1 MNNLCIPATKYTPE
15 IDFDYHN
22 NTLLLSGQ
30 SYPENTAV
38 FYQPII
44 NWIKDYIDQIGDQET
59 VFNISIIY
67 FNSSSSKVFMDI
79 LDLLDNKAKEG
90 GAFIINWSYAE
101 DDEIILEHGE
111 EFKEDLEHLTFNIFT
126 KEC

>member
-1 MNNLCIPATKYTPE
+1 MDNLYIPATKHSPE
-15 IDFDYHN
+15 IDFDYQK

-44 NWIKDYIDQIGDQET
+44 NWIKDYIDQIDDQET
-59 VFNISIIY
+59 VFNISIVY

-90 GAFIINWSYAE
+90 GSFIINWHYDKE
-101 DDEIILEHGE
+101 DEIILEHGE
-111 EFKEDLEHLTFNIFT
+111 EFKEDLEHLSFNLLV
-126 KEC
+126 K